1 MGVVVIKKILLVG
14 TGGTIACSNGSL
26 GLSPAYDAKRLLEY
40 IPATHKVCN
49 VDCIQIMNIDST
61 NIQPDHWIKIANT
74 IRENFLDYDGFVITH
89 GTDTMAYTAA
99 ILSYMLQNSS
109 KPIVVTGSQKPID
122 AEKTDAK
129 RNLYDS
135 IHFACEN
142 SGGVFIVFN
151 RIVINGSRAVKIR
164 TKSYNA
170 FESINYP
177 IIARIKGSNVSYNPD
192 YSPYLEGSQDLS
204 FFSNIAKDVILIK
217 LMPGMTPDI
226 FEHIKGHYRGVVIES
241 FGSGGVPFLG
251 EDSILLSIEE
261 LVKSGVIVV
270 ITTQCLL
277 EGGNLNLYEVGKK
290 VLKSNILPAYD
301 MTTEAAVT
309 KLMWALG
316 QASDFEAVRKLF
328 LTPINND
335 LTFNNFNF

>member
-1 MGVVVIKKILLVG
+1 M
-14 TGGTIACSNGSL
+14 
-26 GLSPAYDAKRLLEY
+26 YDSCHLLEY
-40 IPATHKVCN
+40 IPAANKVCSI
-49 VDCIQIMNIDST
+49 DCIQIMSLDST

-74 IRENFLDYDGFVITH
+74 VRERFSDYDGFVITH

-129 RNLYDS
+129 RNLSAS
-135 IHFACEN
+135 IYFACEN

-151 RIVINGSRAVKIR
+151 GIVINGSRAVKIR
-164 TKSYNA
+164 TKSNNA

-177 IIARIKGSNVSYNPD
+177 IVARIRGRKVSYNPD
-192 YSPYLEGSQDLS
+192 YSLPPEESGDLN
-204 FFSNIAKDVILIK
+204 FFSSIAKDVILIK
-217 LMPGMTPDI
+217 LMPGMTHDI
-226 FEHIKGHYRGVVIES
+226 FDHIRGHYRGVVIES

-251 EDSILLSIEE
+251 EPSILLSVEE

-316 QASDFEAVRKLF
+316 QAVDFETVRRLF
-328 LTPINND
+328 LTPVNHD
-335 LTFNNFNF
+335 LAFNGA